1 VRPALQSAQYGVSQL
16 QISNDK
22 PLWERTQI
30 RFILLWKW
38 SYTCVLGPRRSQ
50 EEDLLMSASLKA
62 AFDEVLGHF
71 NDVKYDDLM
80 GVIDAD
86 IVLKRVLKPGSVVG
100 IGNVEAYLVKHMAPL
115 RPSFENLG
123 AVTFHPPLPATQATY
138 AHARGTG
145 DYYDDNVNPGKRKAT
160 RVHFVW
166 IFTRSDVNEDW
177 SLIHVFG
184 CPI

>member
-1 VRPALQSAQYGVSQL
+1 MPVSLQ
-16 QISNDK
+16 
-22 PLWERTQI
+22 
-30 RFILLWKW
+30 
-38 SYTCVLGPRRSQ
+38 
-50 EEDLLMSASLKA
+50 A
-62 AFDEVLGHF
+62 AFDDVLGHF
-71 NDVKYDDLM
+71 NGVNYDGLM

-123 AVTFHPPLPATQATY
+123 PVTFYPPLPADKATY
-138 AHARGTG
+138 AHVRGTG
-145 DYYDDNVNPGKRKAT
+145 DYYDDNVHAGKRKAT

-166 IFTRSDVNEDW
+166 IFTRSDVSEEW